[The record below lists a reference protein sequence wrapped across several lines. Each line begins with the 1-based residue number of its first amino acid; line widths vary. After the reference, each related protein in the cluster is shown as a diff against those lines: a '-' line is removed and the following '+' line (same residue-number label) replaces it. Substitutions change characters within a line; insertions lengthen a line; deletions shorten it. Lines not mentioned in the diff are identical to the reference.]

1 MQRREVAASSLL
13 RLFLHVVQ
21 VDFEGADRNLDF
33 PDRHAQRTDQQ
44 QQRRAEDIGRK
55 DEKSDIQQEHR
66 HHAEKKARNAQNL
79 HRAREVQA
87 AAQVVD
93 LRAGDFRGV
102 LECSSIVNAFIYSII
117 KSFPELDKYVCI
129 FISSPYFT
137 INKLYLSIYQC
148 SYATKNSSFASPTT
162 SPFSSF
168 CSVIA
173 GIRFVLIYVP
183 LVEF

>member
-1 MQRREVAASSLL
+1 MQRREVAASSFL
-13 RLFLHVVQ
+13 RLLLHVVQ

-93 LRAGDFRGV
+93 LRAGDFRRV
-102 LECSSIVNAFIYSII
+102 LE
-117 KSFPELDKYVCI
+117 
-129 FISSPYFT
+129 
-137 INKLYLSIYQC
+137 
-148 SYATKNSSFASPTT
+148 
-162 SPFSSF
+162 
-168 CSVIA
+168 
-173 GIRFVLIYVP
+173 VLLLERAHQLGVRKKT
-183 LVEF
+183 VGVGQQNQRNG

>member
-55 DEKSDIQQEHR
+55 DEKSNIQQEHR
-66 HHAEKKARNAQNL
+66 HHAEEKARNAQNL

-102 LECSSIVNAFIYSII
+102 LE
-117 KSFPELDKYVCI
+117 
-129 FISSPYFT
+129 
-137 INKLYLSIYQC
+137 
-148 SYATKNSSFASPTT
+148 
-162 SPFSSF
+162 
-168 CSVIA
+168 
-173 GIRFVLIYVP
+173 VLLLERAHQLGVRQKT
-183 LVEF
+183 VGVGQQNQRDG